1 MKNAVSKKISRSWH
15 TLQSTNLKA
24 FLVRHRAALLVSLF
38 FFLLASFLTWP
49 FVAHPFSTQ
58 VGSNYGDIFGSI
70 AKFDA
75 IKNDGNNPFFDGRI
89 DSIAYPDGVRS
100 NVGVDRVSFFSTLFL
115 WILTLLFS
123 STFAHN
129 MYVFLGYFITALVM
143 FLFIR
148 RYTKSNTLGLI
159 AGSAF
164 ITFPLFISLARAA
177 PVYMWSWLYIL
188 PIWAIIELTKSYS
201 TKKLVLAGLSIIPGV
216 FWTPYFMFHVFLIAL
231 TCIAIYAIMFFRQ
244 RHSLP
249 YKRLAFLAGAIVIVA
264 GAYVAIGHSSSSSTV
279 IPDRPLSDAYDQSL
293 DPRMLLTPT
302 MFTAITAP
310 IYENIVKPISPRG
323 GTAVLFAGYT
333 ICVLALVGVYA
344 VIRNRYLTKDMRLLG
359 IFGGTVGAVA
369 LAFSLAPTIT
379 IFGIRIPTL
388 NYFVVHAVPA
398 LRAGQRLAV
407 PIMLGL
413 IILATLGIY
422 YLSRRVRVHVRPSIL
437 LACVAVLIAVEY
449 VTVFDQM
456 SAPMRTPSS
465 MEALAKAPKGVTA
478 EYLNDSLIGY
488 PGQLACKN
496 YLIHHQTIVNPC
508 SLDIYTEPGKW
519 PVVEAIAKQSTEDQL
534 DHLKRIGVTYVI
546 VDGTSVK
553 MERLLQQENKRLFA
567 SDSKFRIYTIN

>member
-1 MKNAVSKKISRSWH
+1 MKNISSKRISRDWQV
-15 TLQSTNLKA
+15 TLAIDIKT
-24 FLVRHRAALLVSLF
+24 FLVRHRAVLLASVF

-89 DSIAYPDGVRS
+89 NSIAYPDGVRS

-115 WILTLLFS
+115 WILTLLYS

-148 RYTKSNTLGLI
+148 KYTESNKLALV

-216 FWTPYFMFHVFLIAL
+216 FWTPYFMFHVFLITL
-231 TCIAIYAIMFFRQ
+231 TCIFVYAIMSFR
-244 RHSLP
+244 RYHAIP
-249 YKRLAFLAGAIVIVA
+249 YKHLAILAGAIVIVA
-264 GAYVAIGHSSSSSTV
+264 GTYVAIGHSSSSSTV
-279 IPDRPLSDAYDQSL
+279 IPDRPISDAYDQSL

-310 IYENIVKPISPRG
+310 IYDNFIKPISPRG
-323 GTAVLFAGYT
+323 GTAILFAGYT
-333 ICVLALVGVYA
+333 ICALAFVGAYA

-359 IFGGTVGAVA
+359 IFGGAITIVT

-379 IFGIRIPTL
+379 ILGVRIPTL

-398 LRAGQRLAV
+398 LRAGQRLVV

-413 IILATLGIY
+413 IILATLGIH
-422 YLSRRVRVHVRPSIL
+422 YLSRRFHTYIRPSIL
-437 LACVAVLIAVEY
+437 LACIAVLITVEY

-456 SAPMRTPSS
+456 SAPMRVPSS
-465 MEALAKAPKGVTA
+465 MKVLAKAPKGVVA

-508 SLDIYTEPGKW
+508 SLDIYTEPSKW
-519 PVVEAIAKQSTEDQL
+519 PVVEAIAKQSAKDQL
-534 DHLKRIGVTYVI
+534 EHLKQIGVTYVI
-546 VDGTSVK
+546 VDGTSVT
-553 MERLLQQENKRLFA
+553 MERLLQQEGQRLFA
-567 SDSKFRIYTIN
+567 SDSKFRIYIIN

>member
-1 MKNAVSKKISRSWH
+1 MKNFSNKKASRTWRA
-15 TLQSTNLKA
+15 TLIINIKS
-24 FLVRHRAALLVSLF
+24 FLVRHHAVLLASVF

-49 FVAHPFSTQ
+49 FVVHPFSTQ

-75 IKNDGNNPFFDGRI
+75 IKNDGNNPFIDGRI
-89 DSIAYPDGVRS
+89 NSIAYPDGVRS
-100 NVGVDRVSFFSTLFL
+100 NVGVDRVSFLSTLFL
-115 WILTLLFS
+115 WVLTLLYT

-148 RYTKSNTLGLI
+148 KYTKSNRLGLI

-201 TKKLVLAGLSIIPGV
+201 TKKLILAGLSIIPGV
-216 FWTPYFMFHVFLIAL
+216 FWTPYFMFHVFLVTL
-231 TCIAIYAIMFFRQ
+231 TCVAVYAIMTFRKQ
-244 RHSLP
+244 HTLP
-249 YKRLAFLAGAIVIVA
+249 YKHLAFLAGAIIVVA

-279 IPDRPLSDAYDQSL
+279 IPDRPISDAYDQSL
-293 DPRMLLTPT
+293 DPRMLVTPT

-310 IYENIVKPISPRG
+310 IYENFIKPISPRD

-333 ICVLALVGVYA
+333 VCVLAFVGAYA
-344 VIRNRYLTKDMRLLG
+344 VMRNRYLTKDMRLLG
-359 IFGGTVGAVA
+359 VFGGAITIVT

-379 IFGIRIPTL
+379 ILDIRIPTL

-398 LRAGQRLAV
+398 LRAGQRLVV

-413 IILATLGIY
+413 IILATLGVY
-422 YLSRRVRVHVRPSIL
+422 YLSRRVHMYVRPSIL
-437 LACVAVLIAVEY
+437 LACIAILIAVEY

-456 SAPMRTPSS
+456 SATMRVPPS
-465 MEALAKAPKGVTA
+465 MKVLAKAPKGVTA

-508 SLDIYTEPGKW
+508 SLDVYTKPGKW
-519 PVVEAIAKQSTEDQL
+519 PIVEAIAKQSTKDQL
-534 DHLKRIGVTYVI
+534 EQLKHIGVTYVI
-546 VDGTSVK
+546 VDGTSVT
-553 MERLLQQENKRLFA
+553 MERLLRQENKHLFA